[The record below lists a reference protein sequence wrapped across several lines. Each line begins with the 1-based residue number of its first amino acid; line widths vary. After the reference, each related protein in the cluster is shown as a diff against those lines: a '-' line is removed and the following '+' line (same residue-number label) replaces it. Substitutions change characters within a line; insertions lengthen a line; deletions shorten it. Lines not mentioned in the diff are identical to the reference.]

1 VWHTA
6 LVAFTTFF
14 VTIAPLKAVP
24 VFAVLTQT
32 GDIAYRRRMA
42 VKGIV
47 IAGLILLLFG
57 IWGDDL
63 LRLLGISLPALRI
76 GGGILLML
84 LAIDLVLERAPRA
97 APATAGPQADERPPD
112 IAAFPLAM
120 PMIAGPAT
128 ITAVVVLIS
137 EVPDA
142 VLTQIVIMGMLG
154 LVLLIT
160 LVLLLLAEVFQR
172 LVGETALNV
181 FSRVL
186 GILLMALAAELILH
200 GLRGSEIFK

>member
-6 LVAFTTFF
+6 LVAFATFF
-14 VTIAPLKAVP
+14 VTIALLKVVP
-24 VFAVLTQT
+24 VFAVLTKE
-32 GDIAYRRRMA
+32 GDPAYRRRMA
-42 VKGIV
+42 MKGTV
-47 IAGLILLLFG
+47 IAGLILLIFG

-63 LRLLGISLPALRI
+63 LRRLGISLPALRI

-84 LAIDLVLERAPRA
+84 LAIDLVFERAPRA
-97 APATAGPQADERPPD
+97 GPAMAEPQADERPPD

-120 PMIAGPAT
+120 PLLAGPAS

-142 VLTQIVIMGMLG
+142 VLTQIVILGMLG

-160 LVLLLLAEVFQR
+160 LVMLLLAGVCQR
-172 LVGETALNV
+172 LIGETALSV

-186 GILLMALAAELILH
+186 GILLMALAAELILN

>member
-1 VWHTA
+1 MWHTA
-6 LVAFTTFF
+6 LVAFATFF
-14 VTIAPLKAVP
+14 VTVAPLKVVP
-24 VFAVLTQT
+24 VFAVLTKG
-32 GDIAYRRRMA
+32 GDTAYCRRMA
-42 VKGIV
+42 VKGTV
-47 IAGLILLLFG
+47 IAGIILLLCG

-84 LAIDLVLERAPRA
+84 LAIDLVFERAPRA
-97 APATAGPQADERPPD
+97 DPAIAGPQEDERPPD

-120 PMIAGPAT
+120 PMLAGPAT

-142 VLTQIVIMGMLG
+142 VLTHIVILGMLG

-160 LVLLLLAEVFQR
+160 LVLLLLAGVFQR

-186 GILLMALAAELILH
+186 GILLMALAAELVLN
-200 GLRGSEIFK
+200 GLRGSALFK

>member
-1 VWHTA
+1 
-6 LVAFTTFF
+6 
-14 VTIAPLKAVP
+14 
-24 VFAVLTQT
+24 
-32 GDIAYRRRMA
+32 MA
-42 VKGIV
+42 VKGTV
-47 IAGLILLLFG
+47 IAGIILLIFG

-63 LRLLGISLPALRI
+63 LRLLGISLPALQI

-84 LAIDLVLERAPRA
+84 LAIDLVFERALGHD
-97 APATAGPQADERPPD
+97 PATAGPQADARPPD

-120 PMIAGPAT
+120 PMLAGPAT

-142 VLTQIVIMGMLG
+142 VLSQIVILGTLG

-160 LVLLLLAEVFQR
+160 LALLLLAELFQR

-181 FSRVL
+181 FSRIL
-186 GILLMALAAELILH
+186 GLLLMGLAAELILN
-200 GLRGSEIFK
+200 GLRGSELFK